1 MVDFETASV
10 RGTPCQMGAVRY
22 RNGQEIDAL
31 ESFIFQ
37 PEEQFNSFNI
47 ALHGI
52 TPETVADAP
61 HWPDA
66 REQLLAFAS
75 DAPLVAHNAPFD
87 IGVVRDAS
95 DLWSLEWPTLR
106 YACTLCLA
114 RRVWPGLNSYSLL
127 LLCTA
132 LGIATDRR
140 RAHDALNDARL
151 AGAVLQAAISESEA
165 DGLDDLLDRV
175 GVIFGDVRPDGW
187 YGCHARAL
195 AASTIEPNLDADP
208 DSAFYGKMV
217 AFTGELAMVRREAWQ
232 LVAAAGGTPQDGVT
246 KKTDFLVCGYQDVW
260 KLAAGE
266 SKSHKLRRAE
276 ELHADG
282 QPIEILIER
291 DFFRMFSAS
300 DPRAPLQQRNRGDT
314 RAAKRR
320 SRWASALALQGDRR
334 PLDDSP

>member
-1 MVDFETASV
+1 VNREWVIVDFETASV

-22 RNGQEIDAL
+22 RDGQEIDAL

-37 PEEQFNSFNI
+37 PPELFNSFNI

-52 TPETVADAP
+52 TPETVEDAP

-66 REQLLAFAS
+66 RAQLLTFAG

-95 DLWSLEWPTLR
+95 DRWSLEWPTLR

-127 LLCTA
+127 LLCAT
-132 LGIATDRR
+132 LGIAADQRH
-140 RAHDALNDARL
+140 AHDALNDARL
-151 AGAVLQAAISESEA
+151 AGAVLRAAIGQSQAE
-165 DGLDDLLDRV
+165 GLDDLLDRV

-195 AASTIEPNLDADP
+195 AASMIEPNPDADP
-208 DSAFYGKMV
+208 DSVFYEKTV

-291 DFFRMFSAS
+291 DFFRMLSAP
-300 DPRAPLQQRNRGDT
+300 DPQAPLQ
-314 RAAKRR
+314 
-320 SRWASALALQGDRR
+320 
-334 PLDDSP
+334 